1 VLAMGKIRL
10 VLRLAARDLWRHPA
24 EAVLTLLAISAATT
38 ILTLGLVLHGVTGQ
52 PYQQTRAATR
62 GPDVVSYFTGYG
74 ASGQSAITG
83 KRLQST
89 VAARVSKLLRAPGVT
104 GHSGPYPLVGALVRA
119 HGRVAGAEA
128 EGRGEAPA
136 AVDQPKVTQ
145 GSWVRPG
152 GVVLERTFAEALGVR
167 AGDRITLNG
176 RPFRVA
182 GIAVTAAFA
191 PYPDLCL
198 TGAGGCSAGPNVPA
212 SDMGVLWLTEPDAR
226 ALVTA
231 ASPLAAFVENL
242 TLRHPARA
250 PAFASRYSG
259 TGLAAPALTPWQGIS
274 AADAGPVQAEE
285 QVLNP
290 GSWLAGLLAVASVAV
305 LAGGRMAEA
314 TRKVGLLK
322 AVGASPGL
330 VTAALMA
337 KNLAV
342 ALAAALAGLA
352 AGWLAAPLLTSP
364 GAALVGTP
372 GPAALSAATAGL
384 VVAVALAVALA
395 STLVPAIR
403 AARTSTV
410 SALADAARPPRRRA
424 ALISVSAWLPVP
436 VLLGL
441 RLIGRRPRRA
451 LLTMASTMVT
461 ASGLVAVL
469 VFHATASQRIAGG
482 GSGLN
487 NPIYDRVEQVLLFLT
502 IALVALAS
510 LNAVFTAW
518 ATVLDTRRPSAL
530 ARSLGATPEQIS
542 AGLSMAQLLPAL
554 PGALLGVPIGVAL
567 FEVAS
572 GGGLVAIP
580 PAWWLAVAV
589 LGILAGLAVLTS
601 IPARIGAR
609 QPVAEVLQAELA

>member
-1 VLAMGKIRL
+1 VLAMGKIQL
-10 VLRLAARDLWRHPA
+10 VLRLAARDLRRHPA

-38 ILTLGLVLHGVTGQ
+38 ILTLGLVLHGVTSH
-52 PYQQTRAATR
+52 PYEQTRAATH
-62 GPDVVSYFTGYG
+62 GPDVVSYFTGDG
-74 ASGQSAITG
+74 GPGQRAITG
-83 KRLQST
+83 KRLQSL
-89 VAARVSKLLRAPGVT
+89 VQAQVSKLLRAPGVT

-119 HGRVAGAEA
+119 HGRTAGAEA

-136 AVDQPKVTQ
+136 TVDQPKVTQ

-152 GVVLERTFAEALGVR
+152 GVVLERTFAEALGVQ

-198 TGAGGCSAGPNVPA
+198 TGAGGCWAGPDVPA

-226 ALVTA
+226 GLVTA
-231 ASPLAAFVENL
+231 ANPLTSYVENL
-242 TLRHPARA
+242 TLRHPASA
-250 PAFASRYSG
+250 LAFASRYSASSPG
-259 TGLAAPALTPWQGIS
+259 TTGLTPWQGIA
-274 AADAGPVQAEE
+274 AADAGTVQAEE
-285 QVLNP
+285 QVLSP
-290 GSWLAGLLAVASVAV
+290 GAWLAGLLAVASVAV
-305 LAGGRMAEA
+305 LAGGRMTEA
-314 TRKVGLLK
+314 TRRVGLLK
-322 AVGASPGL
+322 AVGATPGL
-330 VTAALMA
+330 VTATLLA

-342 ALAAALAGLA
+342 ALAAAAAGLA

-372 GPAALSAATAGL
+372 GPAAFSGTTAGL
-384 VVAVALAVALA
+384 VMAMALAVALA
-395 STLVPAIR
+395 STLLPAIR

-436 VLLGL
+436 LLLGL

-451 LLTMASTMVT
+451 LLTLASTTVT

-469 VFHATASQRIAGG
+469 VFHATANQRIAGG
-482 GSGLN
+482 GSGLA
-487 NPIYDRVEQVLLFLT
+487 NPVYDRVEQVMLILT

-518 ATVLDTRRPSAL
+518 ATVLDTRQPSAL

-542 AGLSMAQLLPAL
+542 AGLSAAQLLPAL
-554 PGALLGVPIGVAL
+554 PGALLGVPLGVVL
-567 FEVAS
+567 FKAAS
-572 GGGLVAIP
+572 GGGLTAMP
-580 PAWWLAVAV
+580 PAWWLAVTV
-589 LGILAGLAVLTS
+589 LGILAGLVVLTS

-609 QPVAEVLQAELA
+609 RPVTEVLQAELA

>member
-24 EAVLTLLAISAATT
+24 DAVLTLLAISAATT
-38 ILTLGLVLHGVTGQ
+38 ILTLGLVLHGVTSQ
-52 PYQQTRAATR
+52 PYQQTQAATH
-62 GPDVVSYFTGYG
+62 GPDVVSYFTGDG
-74 ASGQSAITG
+74 DPGQRSITG
-83 KRLQST
+83 HRLQ
-89 VAARVSKLLRAPGVT
+89 AAVQAQVSKLLRAPGVT
-104 GHSGPYPLVGALVRA
+104 GHSGPYPLMGALVRA
-119 HGRVAGAEA
+119 RGHIAGAEA
-128 EGRGEAPA
+128 EGRTEAPA
-136 AVDQPKVTQ
+136 AVDQPRVTQ

-176 RPFRVA
+176 QPFRVA

-191 PYPDLCL
+191 PYPNLCL
-198 TGAGGCSAGPNVPA
+198 TSAGGCWAGPDVPA

-226 ALVTA
+226 GLATRA
-231 ASPLAAFVENL
+231 NPLSSYVENL
-242 TLRHPARA
+242 TLRHPAGA
-250 PAFASRYSG
+250 PAFASRYSHS
-259 TGLAAPALTPWQGIS
+259 GLGAPSLAPWQGIS
-274 AADAGPVQAEE
+274 TADAATVQAEE

-290 GSWLAGLLAVASVAV
+290 GAWLAGLLAVASVTV
-305 LAGGRMAEA
+305 LAGGRMTEA
-314 TRKVGLLK
+314 TRRVGLLK
-322 AVGASPGL
+322 AVGATPGL

-342 ALAAALAGLA
+342 ALAAAVAGLA

-372 GPAALSAATAGL
+372 GRAALSAATAGL
-384 VVAVALAVALA
+384 VIAVALAVALA
-395 STLVPAIR
+395 STLVPALR

-424 ALISVSAWLPVP
+424 TLISVSAWLPVP

-451 LLTMASTMVT
+451 LLTMASTTVT
-461 ASGLVAVL
+461 AAGLVAVL

-487 NPIYDRVEQVLLFLT
+487 NPVYDRVEQVMLILT
-502 IALVALAS
+502 IALITLAS

-518 ATVLDTRRPSAL
+518 ATVLDTRQPAAL

-542 AGLSMAQLLPAL
+542 AGLSVAQLLPAL
-554 PGALLGVPIGVAL
+554 PGALLGIPLGIAL
-567 FEVAS
+567 FKLAS
-572 GGGLVAIP
+572 GGGRLAIP